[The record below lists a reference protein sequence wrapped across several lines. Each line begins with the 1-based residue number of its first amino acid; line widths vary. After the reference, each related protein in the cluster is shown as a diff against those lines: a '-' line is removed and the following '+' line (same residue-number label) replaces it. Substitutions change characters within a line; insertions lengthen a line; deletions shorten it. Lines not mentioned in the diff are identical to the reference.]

1 MLLSYFGAKIKYV
14 YQLDF
19 FLQLLKLNI
28 WIATTSGLMHMKFV
42 KSGLRVQIGNANYME
57 KMLMFVLAD
66 KCPKHVGATR
76 CEGENDARLF

>member
-1 MLLSYFGAKIKYV
+1 
-14 YQLDF
+14 
-19 FLQLLKLNI
+19 
-28 WIATTSGLMHMKFV
+28 MHMKFV